1 MTVEIVEVNSC
12 KRNLAVEVP
21 ASEVDQEV
29 SNLAREYARNAKVP
43 GFRPGKAPLSI
54 IRQRYGNELWKDATQ
69 KIIERCWRDAVEEHK
84 LQPLAEPVVKD
95 MEHEPGSPLKFTVAF
110 EILPSVEVKE
120 YKGLKVTVPKKEIGD
135 EDVNRTLEMIRE
147 QHAQYVPAEGAEAQ
161 DGLILTLTVEY
172 RIGEDDKPI
181 RDEGVSFEMG
191 HPRTDAAFAE
201 HLRGAKAGE
210 SRTFEVTYP
219 EDHVPQRFAGKKVSY
234 DVTVTDIKRKE
245 VPELNDEFS
254 KDMGYDD
261 VQAFTSHIRDELVR
275 QEEVSAEKKAREM
288 LLDMIVE
295 QQPVDVPDC
304 MVQDELESRTYRI
317 ATDLAYRGIDI
328 NQTAIDWKKVFDEE
342 RPRAEQA
349 VRRHIFLDA
358 IARQEGIEVTSEEVN
373 SELEKMAADTG
384 KSAAVL
390 RAQLEKEGRI
400 QSLER
405 HLRQNKALDFIYRN
419 ANISVG

>member
-1 MTVEIVEVNSC
+1 
-12 KRNLAVEVP
+12 
-21 ASEVDQEV
+21 
-29 SNLAREYARNAKVP
+29 
-43 GFRPGKAPLSI
+43 
-54 IRQRYGNELWKDATQ
+54 
-69 KIIERCWRDAVEEHK
+69 
-84 LQPLAEPVVKD
+84 
-95 MEHEPGSPLKFTVAF
+95 
-110 EILPSVEVKE
+110 
-120 YKGLKVTVPKKEIGD
+120 
-135 EDVNRTLEMIRE
+135 MIRE

-181 RDEGVSFEMG
+181 RNEDVSLEMG

-275 QEEVSAEKKAREM
+275 QEEVSAGKKAREM

>member
-12 KRNLAVEVP
+12 KRNLAVEIP

-54 IRQRYGNELWKDATQ
+54 IRQRYGSELWKDATQ

-110 EILPSVEVKE
+110 EIMPPVEVKE
-120 YKGLKVTVPKKEIGD
+120 YKGLKVTVPRKEIGD
-135 EDVNRTLEMIRE
+135 EDVNRSLEMIRE

-172 RIGEDDKPI
+172 RIGEDDNPI

-191 HPRTDAAFAE
+191 HPRTDTAFAE

-210 SRTFEVTYP
+210 SRTFEVAYP
-219 EDHVPQRFAGKKVSY
+219 EDHIPERFAGKKVSY
-234 DVTVTDIKRKE
+234 DVTVTDIKKKE

-254 KDMGYDD
+254 KDLGYED
-261 VQAFTSHIRDELVR
+261 VQTFTRHIRDELVR
-275 QEEVSAEKKAREM
+275 QEEVTAEKKAREM
-288 LLDMIVE
+288 LLDTIVE
-295 QQPVDVPDC
+295 QQPVDIPDC

-317 ATDLAYRGIDI
+317 ATDLAIRGIDI
-328 NQTAIDWKKVFDEE
+328 NQAAIDWKKVFEEE

-358 IARQEGIEVTSEEVN
+358 IARQEGIEVTSEEVD
-373 SELEKMAADTG
+373 SELEKMSADTG